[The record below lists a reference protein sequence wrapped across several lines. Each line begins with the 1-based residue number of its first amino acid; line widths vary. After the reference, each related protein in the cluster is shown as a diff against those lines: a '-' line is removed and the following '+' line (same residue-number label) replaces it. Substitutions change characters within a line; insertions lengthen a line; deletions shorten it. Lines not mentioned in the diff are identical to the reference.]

1 MNINDRHKN
10 RLTLKDDN
18 KRLHLMNEIMEEPVK
33 DVPNV
38 LGDKLVPRRLEMN
51 VLEDGQWQEYYDE

>member
-18 KRLHLMNEIMEEPVK
+18 KKLHLMNEIMEEPVK

-38 LGDKLVPRRLEMN
+38 LGDKLVPRRLE
-51 VLEDGQWQEYYDE
+51 